1 MVRSSYPVVTCRNRR
16 NPVVTRRKGQYRGA
30 SITLRHLRRY
40 DTTTVLLTNPD
51 KVMQTINITPTA
63 SILDENK
70 PPRLI
75 LLKGIAIAT
84 ITVSLIGGI
93 IHVVNS
99 RQTIT
104 KSSAQQQPKPDI
116 SNQKLITPTQPL
128 EPPKVVVK
136 KPEKPIVIE
145 EGSDAWFCLQ
155 NNGGSG
161 CLERDRFAPNFKIVS
176 PPKPQKTYPD
186 YSLQYGIRELGDCGR
201 YFNGRPNC

>member
-1 MVRSSYPVVTCRNRR
+1 
-16 NPVVTRRKGQYRGA
+16 
-30 SITLRHLRRY
+30 
-40 DTTTVLLTNPD
+40 
-51 KVMQTINITPTA
+51 MQTINITPTA
-63 SILDENK
+63 SILDDNK

-75 LLKGIAIAT
+75 LLKWIAIAT

-104 KSSAQQQPKPDI
+104 KSPTMEQPKPGI
-116 SNQKLITPTQPL
+116 SNQKLTTPT

-145 EGSDAWFCLQ
+145 EGSDAFYCLQ
-155 NNGGSG
+155 NNGGFG
-161 CLERDRFAPNFKIVS
+161 CLDRDRFAPNYRLVS
-176 PPKPQKTYPD
+176 PPKRVKTYED
-186 YSLQYGIRELGDCGR
+186 YLIEYGVRGEGYCGR

>member
-1 MVRSSYPVVTCRNRR
+1 
-16 NPVVTRRKGQYRGA
+16 
-30 SITLRHLRRY
+30 
-40 DTTTVLLTNPD
+40 
-51 KVMQTINITPTA
+51 MQTINITPTA
-63 SILDENK
+63 SILDDNK

-104 KSSAQQQPKPDI
+104 KLPTPQQPKPGI
-116 SNQKLITPTQPL
+116 SNQKLTQPS
-128 EPPKVVVK
+128 EPPLVITKQ
-136 KPEKPIVIE
+136 PQKPIVIE
-145 EGSDAWFCLQ
+145 EGSQAFYCLQ

-161 CLERDRFAPNFKIVS
+161 CLERNRFAPNYKVVS
-176 PPKPQKTYPD
+176 PPQPQKTYED
-186 YSLQYGIRELGDCGR
+186 YLIQYGIRPGGDCGR

>member
-1 MVRSSYPVVTCRNRR
+1 
-16 NPVVTRRKGQYRGA
+16 
-30 SITLRHLRRY
+30 
-40 DTTTVLLTNPD
+40 
-51 KVMQTINITPTA
+51 MQTINITPTA

-84 ITVSLIGGI
+84 ISVSLIGGI

-104 KSSAQQQPKPDI
+104 KSPTPEQPKSGI
-116 SNQKLITPTQPL
+116 SNQKLTQPS
-128 EPPKVVVK
+128 EPPLVMTK
-136 KPEKPIVIE
+136 KPQKPIEIE

-161 CLERDRFAPNFKIVS
+161 CLDRDRFAPNYRLVS
-176 PPKPQKTYPD
+176 PPKRVKTYED
-186 YSLQYGIRELGDCGR
+186 YLIQYGVRESGDCGR